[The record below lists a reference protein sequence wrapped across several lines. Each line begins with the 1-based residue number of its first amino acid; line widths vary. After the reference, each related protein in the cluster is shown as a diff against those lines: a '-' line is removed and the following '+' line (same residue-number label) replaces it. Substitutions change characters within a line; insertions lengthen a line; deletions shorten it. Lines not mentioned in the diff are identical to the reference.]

1 MRIKKQESRLV
12 PLMGSLG
19 EGEERQGPELVPDSG
34 SESPQEEGGGLGVEG
49 RG

>member
-1 MRIKKQESRLV
+1 VRIKKQESRLV